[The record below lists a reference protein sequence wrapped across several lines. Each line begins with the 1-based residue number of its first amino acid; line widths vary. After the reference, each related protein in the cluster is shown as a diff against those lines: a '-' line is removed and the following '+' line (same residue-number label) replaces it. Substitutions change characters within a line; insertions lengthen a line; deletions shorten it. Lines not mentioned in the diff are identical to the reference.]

1 MSNMEPIYARCDKSC
16 NQSFYV
22 KHFKEDKLHNTIE
35 KTYFNCPNCGQ
46 EYVCFYTDEEARK
59 LQKKQRELQR
69 KLKWV
74 SDAVEVKELLT
85 ELDKLRA
92 ATKERMDAIK
102 QEVEQQH
109 E

>member
-16 NQSFYV
+16 GHNFYV
-22 KHFKEDKLHNTIE
+22 QHFKEDKLHNTIE

-46 EYVCFYTDEEARK
+46 EYVCFYTDEEVRK
-59 LQKKQRELQR
+59 LLKRQRELQR
-69 KLKWV
+69 KLKWMTD
-74 SDAVEVKELLT
+74 DAEVKALLIEL
-85 ELDKLRA
+85 EGIRA

-102 QEVEQQH
+102 QEAEKQH